1 MNSPRLSL
9 LTLAAA
15 ALLGLPAAHADVRLP
30 SLISDNMV
38 LQQEVPANVWGWA
51 DPQEKVTVKLGAN
64 TATAIAGVDGK
75 WSAKL
80 TGLAPGVAGDMTIA
94 GKNTLTIKNVAV
106 GEVWVCSGQ
115 SNMEFV
121 VQGAKDAQA
130 EIKTADRPDIRMFTV
145 ARTYKLE
152 PQEDCAGKW
161 EVCTPETVGHFSAV
175 GYFFGRRL
183 ADDLKWPIGLIHSSV
198 GGTPAQAWT
207 PTEVLAAD
215 PDFQQFLQAWEN
227 AKANYPK
234 AKAAYDVALEKWKAD
249 AEAAKTAGT
258 AAPKPPA
265 VPRGGD
271 ANGSPGGLYN
281 GMIAPLIPYTIR
293 GAIWYQGEANAG
305 NGKLY
310 RKLFPAMIE
319 SWREKWG
326 IPEFPFLFVQLA
338 NYMAKTEQPVES
350 NWAELRDAQLAT
362 LELKNTGMAVAIDI
376 GEGDNIHPKNKQ
388 EVGRRLAVNALAM
401 VYYREVEYA
410 SPRPLDAQIEDN
422 KLRITLRNAEGMKT
436 TDGAAPKG
444 FAIAGEDHK
453 FHWATAELAGDHIIL
468 SSPEVP
474 KPIAVRYAWAN
485 NPDVN
490 LVNGAGLP
498 VSPFRSDDWPPQPPA
513 AK

>member
-9 LTLAAA
+9 LTLSAA
-15 ALLGLPAAHADVRLP
+15 ALLGLSAANADVRLP
-30 SLISDNMV
+30 ALVSDNMV

-51 DPQEKVTVKLGAN
+51 DPQEKVTVKLGAK
-64 TATAIAGVDGK
+64 TATAVAGVDGK

-80 TGLAPGVAGDMTIA
+80 TGLTPGVAGDMTIA

-106 GEVWVCSGQ
+106 GEVWVASGQ
-115 SNMEFV
+115 SNMEMV
-121 VQGAKDAQA
+121 VKSAKDADA
-130 EIKTADRPDIRMFTV
+130 ETKSADRPDIRMFTV
-145 ARTYKLE
+145 ARTWQLE

-161 EVCTPETVGHFSAV
+161 EICTPETVGHFSAV
-175 GYFFGRRL
+175 GYFFARRL
-183 ADDLKWPIGLIHSSV
+183 NDDLKLPIGIIHSSV

-215 PDFQQFLQAWEN
+215 PDFQVFLQSWETT
-227 AKANYPK
+227 KANYPK
-234 AKAAYDVALEKWKAD
+234 AKAEYDKALEKWKTD
-249 AEAAKTAGT
+249 AEAAKTAGQP
-258 AAPKPPA
+258 APRPPQ

-271 ANGSPGGLYN
+271 GNGSPGGLYN
-281 GMIAPLIPYTIR
+281 GMIAPLLPYTIR
-293 GAIWYQGEANAG
+293 GAIWYQGEANAS

-310 RKLFPAMIE
+310 RKLFPAMIV

-338 NYMAKTEQPVES
+338 NFMAKTEEPGES
-350 NWAELRDAQLAT
+350 GWAELRDAQLAT
-362 LELKNTGMAVAIDI
+362 LELKNTGMAVAIDV
-376 GEGDNIHPKNKQ
+376 GEEKDIHPKNKQ
-388 EVGRRLAVNALAM
+388 EVGRRLALNALAI

-410 SPRPLDAQIEDN
+410 SPRPLDAQVEDN

-444 FAIAGEDHK
+444 FAIAGEDRK
-453 FHWATAELAGDHIIL
+453 FHWATAELSGDHIIL

-474 KPIAVRYAWAN
+474 KPVAVRYAWAN

-498 VSPFRSDDWPPQPPA
+498 VSPFRSDDWPAQPPA
-513 AK
+513 GK